1 LEKTEVENTI
11 TPNGRRTAARLRAWA
26 ATRHSLYVEAA
37 AVVGLYAAYET
48 ARGLVAGN
56 EAEADRHARDVM
68 AVERAFHVFGEADV
82 QSAVHSLPGVAD
94 LLGGAYLTLHLTV
107 TGGLLLWLYKR
118 RPSAFPFARTALLL
132 ASAFS
137 LVGFVLY
144 PTAPPRLAG
153 IGIADTISA
162 ERIDINHG
170 LVSSLYNPY
179 AAFPSMHIAY
189 ALLVAYCL
197 LGATRHRLVRTLAW
211 LYPPAVLLI
220 VVATGN
226 HFFVDAAA
234 GALIAALAVVSAAA
248 LTRRAPASVLVPL
261 PAQLG
266 RVPAAEKR
274 AA

>member
-1 LEKTEVENTI
+1 MKPI
-11 TPNGRRTAARLRAWA
+11 GRQAAARLQAWA
-26 ATRHSLYVEAA
+26 ATRHSLSIEAA

-68 AVERAFHVFGEADV
+68 AVERALHVFAEADV
-82 QSAVHSLPGVAD
+82 QRAAHSLPGFAE
-94 LLGGAYLTLHLTV
+94 LLGGAYLTLHLSV
-107 TGGLLLWLYKR
+107 TGALLLWLYRR
-118 RPSAFPFARTALLL
+118 RPAAFPFARTAFLL

-189 ALLVAYCL
+189 ALLVAYCVAA
-197 LGATRHRLVRTLAW
+197 ATRHRLVRTLAW
-211 LYPPAVLLI
+211 LYPPTVLLV

-234 GALIAALAVVSAAA
+234 GALIAALAIAGAVL
-248 LTRRAPASVLVPL
+248 LTRRPPARVLVPL
-261 PAQLG
+261 PA
-266 RVPAAEKR
+266 RRDPVPSAERQAA
-274 AA
+274 

>member
-1 LEKTEVENTI
+1 MKPI
-11 TPNGRRTAARLRAWA
+11 GRERAARLRAWA

-56 EAEADRHARDVM
+56 AAEADRHARDVM
-68 AVERAFHVFGEADV
+68 AVERALHVFGEADV
-82 QSAVHSLPGVAD
+82 QRAVHSLPGFAD
-94 LLGGAYLTLHLTV
+94 LLGGAYLTLHLSV
-107 TGGLLLWLYKR
+107 TGALLVWLYKR
-118 RPSAFPFARTALLL
+118 RPAAFPFARTALLL

-170 LVSSLYNPY
+170 LVSALYNPY

-197 LGATRHRLVRTLAW
+197 AAATRNRLVRMLAW
-211 LYPPAVLLI
+211 LYPPTVLLI
-220 VVATGN
+220 IVATGN
-226 HFFVDAAA
+226 HFFIDAAA
-234 GALIAALAVVSAAA
+234 GALIAVLAVASAKA
-248 LTRRAPASVLVPL
+248 LTRRAPARVIVPL
-261 PAQLG
+261 PA
-266 RVPAAEKR
+266 RRDPVPSAEQR